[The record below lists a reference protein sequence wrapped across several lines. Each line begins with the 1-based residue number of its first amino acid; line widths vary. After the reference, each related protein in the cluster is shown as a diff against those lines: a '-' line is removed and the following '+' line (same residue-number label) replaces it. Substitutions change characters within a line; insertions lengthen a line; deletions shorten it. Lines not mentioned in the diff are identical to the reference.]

1 MPASPRVAFV
11 PHWEHSGDDRG
22 DRDGFADGMRRLG
35 RALGEVRDLDV
46 AAKLLKEIVWQLPSA
61 ARAVISLRQGVTQ
74 ERAGLR
80 RELIKTVERHPLDEL
95 VPTAV
100 HRPRQRWPRGSASTE
115 RNLRSRIHEHSVKL
129 TTAIEHAAGVYF
141 PNRLHNVRIRAKRLR
156 YLVEVAERTGRMR
169 PERELAVLKRAQS
182 VLGNLHDREWLI
194 QRLAQSGEEHGET
207 DVLRGRLTEERDALF
222 QDYLSRRNQLL
233 EVSEQIRS
241 QTAERGRRW
250 VPVAAMLA
258 VPSALVIGLVGRAN
272 SKSAK
277 PQQSHARHFD
287 DRPATRA

>member
-1 MPASPRVAFV
+1 M
-11 PHWEHSGDDRG
+11 
-22 DRDGFADGMRRLG
+22 
-35 RALGEVRDLDV
+35 
-46 AAKLLKEIVWQLPSA
+46 
-61 ARAVISLRQGVTQ
+61 
-74 ERAGLR
+74 
-80 RELIKTVERHPLDEL
+80 
-95 VPTAV
+95 
-100 HRPRQRWPRGSASTE
+100 
-115 RNLRSRIHEHSVKL
+115 
-129 TTAIEHAAGVYF
+129 
-141 PNRLHNVRIRAKRLR
+141 
-156 YLVEVAERTGRMR
+156 
-169 PERELAVLKRAQS
+169 
-182 VLGNLHDREWLI
+182 LGNLHDRELLI

-233 EVSEQIRS
+233 EVSEQIGT

-272 SKSAK
+272 SNSAK